1 MAKIVRFLEDID
13 VTSSGVEIPRIIG
26 GIRHLVGGEIQQIVV
41 NQTAGSATTLNIQL
55 RYISGDDSRDK
66 LAYLYEAAD
75 ISSGSFIDSDIN
87 GPFSLHSKKV
97 DGDLY
102 LYLESDAN
110 CTLSI
115 RLDVDINNISGL

>member
-1 MAKIVRFLEDID
+1 MAKIVRFFEDIS
-13 VTSSGVEIPRIIG
+13 VTSSGIEIPRILG
-26 GIRHLVGGEIQQIVV
+26 GIRHLAGGEIQQIVV
-41 NQTAGSATTLNIQL
+41 NQSAGSATSLDIQI
-55 RYISGDDSRDK
+55 RYKTGNDDRDK

-75 ISSGSFIDSDIN
+75 ISTGIFVDSDIN
-87 GPFSLHSKKV
+87 APFSLQSKKV

-102 LYLESDAN
+102 LYLESDSN

>member
-1 MAKIVRFLEDID
+1 MAKIVRFFEDIA
-13 VTSSGVEIPRIIG
+13 VTSSGIEIPRILG
-26 GIRHLVGGEIQQIVV
+26 GIRHLVGGEIQQVVV
-41 NQTAGSATTLNIQL
+41 NQTAGSATSLDIQI
-55 RYISGDDSRDK
+55 RYKTGNDDLDK

-75 ISSGSFIDSDIN
+75 ISSGSFIDSGIDA
-87 GPFSLHSKKV
+87 PFSLQSKKV

-115 RLDVDINNISGL
+115 RLDVDINNVSGL